1 MSISFENKAQQIL
14 SEYQMFMNEYFEQA
28 KMMAPMVIG
37 PYIEILKAIDL
48 GNYHFFHMIPRARVY
63 VEVGIVLPNLN
74 IFLNDRVLN
83 Q

>member
-1 MSISFENKAQQIL
+1 
-14 SEYQMFMNEYFEQA
+14 
-28 KMMAPMVIG
+28 MVIG